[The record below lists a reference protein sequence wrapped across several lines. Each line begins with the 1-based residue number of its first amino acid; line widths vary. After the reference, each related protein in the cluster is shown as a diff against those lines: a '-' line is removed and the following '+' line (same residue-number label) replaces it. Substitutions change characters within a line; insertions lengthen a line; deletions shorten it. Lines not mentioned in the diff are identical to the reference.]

1 MSQDPTIGEKSDE
14 YPPGSPHCYHAC
26 GRPRLLP
33 SQKYYATASR
43 NIVCT
48 RPHGHRGMH
57 VAHIAGIVIGF
68 LPDYETLPEGL

>member
-14 YPPGSPHCYHAC
+14 YPPGSPHCYYTV
-26 GRPRLLP
+26 GRPKLLP
-33 SQKYYATASR
+33 KHKYYNTVSKSV
-43 NIVCT
+43 VCT

-68 LPDYETLPEGL
+68 IPDYETLPEGL